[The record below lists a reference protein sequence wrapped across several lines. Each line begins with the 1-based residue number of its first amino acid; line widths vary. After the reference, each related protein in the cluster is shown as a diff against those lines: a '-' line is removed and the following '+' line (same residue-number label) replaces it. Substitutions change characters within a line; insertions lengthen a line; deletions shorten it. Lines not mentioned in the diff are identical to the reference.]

1 MIEKPPLS
9 PAPRAVPA
17 SLAWRITLGGLLP
30 LIGWSTLAFGG
41 FMATIFVSQS
51 ELATW
56 FRFSTELAV
65 TQGEVVST
73 AGTNMHSNG
82 QEAQRVTFV
91 YEVQGQSY
99 QSESYC
105 FTHVPQEGDAVE
117 IEYALAD
124 PATARIQ
131 GMRTAAFPAIIG
143 LVLIFPGIGL
153 LLVLLGVLRGRG
165 RIALMRE
172 GTSAW
177 GLLTDRTPT
186 NTRINNA
193 TVFELE
199 FSFVDEQ
206 GQKGVA
212 TDRSH
217 RSEYFDADT
226 PRHVLQ
232 HPDTGKSCIVELLP
246 GKPQIHNL
254 QWQAASAGQL
264 ARVLILPVVAAVL
277 IWAARLIQF

>member
-17 SLAWRITLGGLLP
+17 SLAWRVKLGGLLP
-30 LIGWSTLAFGG
+30 LIGWGILAIGG
-41 FMATIFVSQS
+41 FMATIFVSHS

-56 FRFSTELAV
+56 FRFATELAV
-65 TQGEVVST
+65 TQGEVVSVG
-73 AGTNMHSNG
+73 GTNMRTNG
-82 QEAQRVTFV
+82 QEALRVTFA

-99 QSESYC
+99 QNASYSYGR
-105 FTHVPQEGDAVE
+105 HPVEGDPVGV
-117 IEYALAD
+117 EYAIGD
-124 PATARIQ
+124 PATARIP
-131 GMRTAAFPAIIG
+131 GMSTAAFPALVG

-153 LLVLLGVLRGRG
+153 LLVIFGMVRGRG
-165 RIALMRE
+165 RVKLMRE

-199 FSFVDEQ
+199 FSYVDEQ
-206 GQKGVA
+206 GQKGFA

-217 RSEYFDADT
+217 RGEFFDEDT
-226 PRHVLQ
+226 PRHVL
-232 HPDTGKSCIVELLP
+232 HHASTDKSCIVELLP
-246 GKPQIHNL
+246 GKPQIRDR
-254 QWQAASAGQL
+254 QWQPASVGQL
-264 ARVLILPVVAAVL
+264 ARVLVMPAIAAALFAV
-277 IWAARLIQF
+277 ARLIQF